1 MFPILWITI
10 ALAAALVFVYFSAR
24 RARALR
30 PPIVLAPGEK
40 MPTTPMQRLAQWA
53 LGVSVVLALLAVA
66 VVVYHGPQIYWDDDR
81 VRLTVM
87 GLVLAMMGVLAF
99 VAIRSAQWMARGDA
113 VIDERDRAVLT
124 GAPAGQAGAILIT
137 LAIWQIGLAGT
148 YHGNGQVPMVFFYLV
163 FWSCVVM
170 AALSWLAGIVLGYK
184 RQ

>member
-1 MFPILWITI
+1 
-10 ALAAALVFVYFSAR
+10 
-24 RARALR
+24 
-30 PPIVLAPGEK
+30 
-40 MPTTPMQRLAQWA
+40 
-53 LGVSVVLALLAVA
+53 
-66 VVVYHGPQIYWDDDR
+66 
-81 VRLTVM
+81 M